1 MKIRALLFF
10 ILMTSWSIV
19 LAQHISVDSLGSG
32 KQVNRYFSFFVDTSR
47 QYNDTTLPYENR
59 MHQASSNGIL
69 NFGYT
74 DHQVWLKID
83 VYASAPQV
91 LIVEVN
97 PLYTDSLRLFCV
109 VDGTTTFMSEYTG
122 TSFRKENSFPYLD
135 PHTCNYTIPVTLS
148 KGVTTLLLK
157 SNSRYTAKRM
167 SIKVWKKAEFMDR
180 KISFTERISTRYILL
195 GVILFAIVIVLI
207 IGVFVRQIIFVL
219 YPFFLLSN
227 IVNVFSVKGW
237 IYPYLDYFNFYPYDL
252 RGLFNG
258 VLLINSLLYFY
269 FLIPKQFS
277 NYWLRS
283 GLMLAFVINVLLL
296 LITVVVP
303 DSPILYQWLIY
314 VFKSILFMA
323 SFLIIGHFYSAAKKG
338 YALAWVYLVS
348 FIPLTL
354 NTLLHFLHI
363 FTIVGVFHSSYLWE
377 FAVFFELLVYT
388 IALIYRY
395 TQVLEER
402 ERTAFLLEQNRQQYV
417 NNLYKMQELER
428 IRFARD
434 LHDSIGQKLAVAKMY
449 LPENGSENAGRFIDE
464 AISEVRVISHN
475 LIPEELNFG
484 LKKAIEELADRIKQ
498 HGHLEVS
505 LSLEEIQLSRSIELA
520 VFRIVQ
526 EVTSNMVKHAQATKM
541 EIVLF
546 NEGHSISLV
555 MKDNGKGFD
564 VTMLEK
570 NSGIGWQNVIAR
582 AKILNGQ
589 VDITSDPKSGTT
601 VKLII
606 PL

>member
-303 DSPILYQWLIY
+303 DSPMLYQW
-314 VFKSILFMA
+314 FHMKNS
-323 SFLIIGHFYSAAKKG
+323 YSR
-338 YALAWVYLVS
+338 YLH
-348 FIPLTL
+348 LC
-354 NTLLHFLHI
+354 
-363 FTIVGVFHSSYLWE
+363 
-377 FAVFFELLVYT
+377 LV
-388 IALIYRY
+388 
-395 TQVLEER
+395 
-402 ERTAFLLEQNRQQYV
+402 
-417 NNLYKMQELER
+417 
-428 IRFARD
+428 
-434 LHDSIGQKLAVAKMY
+434 
-449 LPENGSENAGRFIDE
+449 
-464 AISEVRVISHN
+464 
-475 LIPEELNFG
+475 FG
-484 LKKAIEELADRIKQ
+484 L
-498 HGHLEVS
+498 
-505 LSLEEIQLSRSIELA
+505 
-520 VFRIVQ
+520 
-526 EVTSNMVKHAQATKM
+526 M
-541 EIVLF
+541 
-546 NEGHSISLV
+546 
-555 MKDNGKGFD
+555 
-564 VTMLEK
+564 
-570 NSGIGWQNVIAR
+570 
-582 AKILNGQ
+582 
-589 VDITSDPKSGTT
+589 P
-601 VKLII
+601 
-606 PL
+606 